1 MNYIKARYEHSNRDY
16 TFSTTDSVKVGDTV
30 TNSKGQKLTVTGQ
43 ADMAWVETYGAD
55 KLQEV
60 HILKPKMKVSEI
72 IDKMLDEECTCKY
85 CICDGECPHG
95 MACYGGEP
103 VEPACTSGDY
113 EMLFDYEQYAE
124 DNNIEIFESEV
135 EQHD

>member
-60 HILKPKMKVSEI
+60 KIL
-72 IDKMLDEECTCKY
+72 
-85 CICDGECPHG
+85 
-95 MACYGGEP
+95 
-103 VEPACTSGDY
+103 
-113 EMLFDYEQYAE
+113 
-124 DNNIEIFESEV
+124 ESEV